1 MQTPKCY
8 YSYSESAD
16 NDINNWSVIV
26 DNLHFGSFDDFRI
39 IICSKRTF
47 PEAVRCAKFFNL
59 TPSEYFWNGVIG
71 QFVQLVNIEEV
82 TK

>member
-8 YSYSESAD
+8 YSFAQYND
-16 NDINNWSVIV
+16 NDVYNWSVIV
-26 DNLHFGSFDDFRI
+26 DGLP
-39 IICSKRTF
+39 ICSKRTF
-47 PEAVRCAKFFNL
+47 PEAVRCAGTFNL

>member
-1 MQTPKCY
+1 METPKCY

-16 NDINNWSVIV
+16 DDINNWSVIV
-26 DNLHFGSFDDFRI
+26 DGQP
-39 IICSKRTF
+39 ICSKRTF
-47 PEAVRCAKFFNL
+47 PEAVRCAKSFNL
-59 TPSEYFWNGVIG
+59 TPCVYFWNGITG

>member
-16 NDINNWSVIV
+16 NDLNNWSVIV
-26 DNLHFGSFDDFRI
+26 DGQP
-39 IICSKRTF
+39 ICSKRTF
-47 PEAVRCAKFFNL
+47 PEAVRCAESFNL
-59 TPSEYFWNGVIG
+59 SPSEYFWNGVIG
-71 QFVQLVNIEEV
+71 QFVQLVKIEEV